1 MSAHKHT
8 HTQGPWSYAKT
19 LYGARVETMG
29 KYGMQGIVWCDC
41 SVPKFKEN
49 IRLIAAAP
57 ELLDALETI
66 VAKCDEETT
75 FYSTEDIINKAR
87 AAIAKATGETEVKP

>member
-8 HTQGPWSYAKT
+8 PGKWENPKHDRF
-19 LYGARVETMG
+19 RVLDKHGNVICECFGEGDELT
-29 KYGMQGIVWCDC
+29 
-41 SVPKFKEN
+41 SN
-49 IRLIAAAP
+49 TRLIAAAP

-87 AAIAKATGETEVKP
+87 AAIARATGETEVKP